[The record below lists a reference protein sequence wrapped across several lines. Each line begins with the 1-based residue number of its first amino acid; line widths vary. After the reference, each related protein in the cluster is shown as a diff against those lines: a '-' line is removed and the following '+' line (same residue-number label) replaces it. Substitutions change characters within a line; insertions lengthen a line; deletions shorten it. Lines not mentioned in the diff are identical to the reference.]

1 MMSYSPP
8 CPAITIIYSLLQY
21 SVTIIYIYTWYTFT
35 NILFI
40 KVIILT
46 LFYCLGSLAITFGP
60 VFLNKN
66 LGASLITLSAI
77 LCALINCDLFPNF
90 NKLVRSVLNRL

>member
-1 MMSYSPP
+1 MH
-8 CPAITIIYSLLQY
+8 
-21 SVTIIYIYTWYTFT
+21 
-35 NILFI
+35 ILCI
-40 KVIILT
+40 KGHNSD
-46 LFYCLGSLAITFGP
+46 LFSYCLGSLAITFGP

-90 NKLVRSVLNRL
+90 NRLVRSLLNRL